1 MTVVKFT
8 AEVISLGLFLSS
20 LFGLCLV
27 FAG

>member
-1 MTVVKFT
+1 MTIVKIT
-8 AEVISLGLFLSS
+8 AEIISLGLFLFG